1 MYYPSS
7 LCLNKGENMDK
18 CKSKDKRKR
27 DLNNQII
34 QRKND
39 EIESLKD
46 KISALEI
53 DNAEKDEMINSIE
66 SLREE
71 FEEIIADVDVQRNEY
86 RKLVSELFEMR
97 KVMNQEV
104 FKGRWRLI
112 RFLMK

>member
-1 MYYPSS
+1 M
-7 LCLNKGENMDK
+7 N
-18 CKSKDKRKR
+18 KSKDKRKR

-53 DNAEKDEMINSIE
+53 DNSEKDEMIRSIE
-66 SLREE
+66 SFRKE
-71 FEEIIADVDVQRNEY
+71 FEEIIADINVQRNEY

-97 KVMNQEV
+97 KVMDQEV

-112 RFLMK
+112 KLLMK